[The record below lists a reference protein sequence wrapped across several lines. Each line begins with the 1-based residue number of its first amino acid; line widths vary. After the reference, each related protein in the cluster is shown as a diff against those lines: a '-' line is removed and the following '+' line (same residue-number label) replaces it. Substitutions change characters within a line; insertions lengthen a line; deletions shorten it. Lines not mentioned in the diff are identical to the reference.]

1 MRLPITDRRKFTDT
15 YGKQFNIMNEYIIKQ
30 NTIDGVNFLEKQ
42 FNNKNLLH
50 NWLVKYNRNVY
61 DKKEKRLFE
70 VECNTVCALLLFF
83 RKLNLI
89 EDSNIHF
96 IETVIDNIELYITN
110 ISCNDLRESQNIT
123 KSCESYI
130 RLNKIESIIKETDKS
145 HNVVNTVLKETILN
159 NTTEAVNSDDKIPDS
174 FKFLNRNQNNS
185 INKESVNSIETELQ
199 NTVDNNKIENISK
212 NDKNLEKLNTVV
224 SESTDLQNT
233 VNDKKEIEKIIK
245 KRKKYSKKNKTDEI
259 KKTVHNIVNYNIKNK
274 EIFDKSYKFNR
285 NNIELFSTIYKK
297 YKIDTVID
305 ETEFDNIYKS
315 FDKNK
320 NRFLK
325 ICKFY
330 YEIYNEKI
338 LFDSKL
344 LFLPYCFNEISIKDD
359 CIILFK
365 ELIIE
370 FLNK

>member
-1 MRLPITDRRKFTDT
+1 MRLSIQDRKKFTDT
-15 YGKQFNIMNEYIIKQ
+15 YEKQFNIMNEYIIKQ
-30 NTIDGVNFLEKQ
+30 SPIDGVNFLEKQ

-50 NWLVKYNRNVY
+50 NWLVKYNRDVY

-70 VECNTVCALLLFF
+70 VECNTVCAFLLFF

-96 IETVIDNIELYITN
+96 IETVIDNIELFITN

-123 KSCESYI
+123 KTCGSYI

-145 HNVVNTVLKETILN
+145 HILENTIKKETVLE
-159 NTTEAVNSDDKIPDS
+159 NTDDEIPNS
-174 FKFLNRNQNNS
+174 FKFLNKKVNDS
-185 INKESVNSIETELQ
+185 IIKETVISKKDDLE
-199 NTVDNNKIENISK
+199 NTVQDEISQNENISE
-212 NDKNLEKLNTVV
+212 NTEILENSNPVIL
-224 SESTDLQNT
+224 ESTDLQNT
-233 VNDKKEIEKIIK
+233 VNNKNENDKNIK
-245 KRKKYSKKNKTDEI
+245 KRKKYSKKNKTDEVN
-259 KKTVHNIVNYNIKNK
+259 KTVHNIVNYNIKNK
-274 EIFDKSYKFNR
+274 ELFDNSYKFNR
-285 NNIELFSTIYKK
+285 SNIELFSDIYKK

-305 ETEFDNIYKS
+305 ESEFNNIYRG

-325 ICKFY
+325 ICKIY
-330 YEIYNEKI
+330 YEIYNDKT
-338 LFDSKL
+338 LFNSKL